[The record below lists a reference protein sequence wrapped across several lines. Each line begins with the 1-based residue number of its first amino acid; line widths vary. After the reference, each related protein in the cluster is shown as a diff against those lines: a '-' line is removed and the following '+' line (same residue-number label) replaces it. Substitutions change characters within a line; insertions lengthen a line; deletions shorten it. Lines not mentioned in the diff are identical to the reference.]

1 MKKFAKILAVVLAI
15 ATLTACLCFTLTA
28 CNKEVSDYEYMKGK
42 GTLICGITLFEPM
55 DYADEEGEIT
65 GFDAEFAQLV
75 AEKLGLEAKFQV
87 IKWSS
92 KEIELSSK
100 SIDCIW
106 NGLTVTEERKQN
118 MDFSQSYINNTQC
131 VVVKSSN
138 LAAYNSLDALAG
150 KKAGAEAGS
159 AGEKAAQGI
168 TTNVTSVAAQMTA
181 LTELD
186 AGTIDFAVVDVILA
200 QSICGKGDYSG
211 LAIQNAISLEAEEY
225 AVGFRKGSD
234 IVEKVNAAIDE
245 LIASGEL
252 EALAK
257 KYGLEGQLIK

>member
-55 DYADEEGEIT
+55 DYADEDGEIT

-87 IKWSS
+87 IKWNS
-92 KEIELSSK
+92 KELELNSK

-106 NGLTVTEERKQN
+106 NGLTVNEERKEN

-131 VVVKSSN
+131 VVVKSAD
-138 LAAYNSLDALAG
+138 LATLNTKAALEG

-159 AGEKAAQGI
+159 AGESAAKDL
-168 TTNVTSVAAQMTA
+168 TENVTSVSAQMTA
-181 LTELD
+181 LTELN

-200 QSICGKGDYSG
+200 QSNCGKGDYAD
-211 LAIQNAISLEAEEY
+211 LAIQPAIELEAEEY

-234 IVEKVNAAIDE
+234 IVEKVNAAINE
-245 LIASGEL
+245 LKADGTL
-252 EALAK
+252 LALAE
-257 KYGLEGQLIK
+257 KYGLAGQLIK